1 MEGNVAGK
9 CDKCHKTIK
18 SYNGLTGLR
27 CRWCHTKVATHV
39 YVEVT
44 TCPHVSAAAPQPVC
58 EPGAGGVRP
67 GPAPRPP
74 AAAHLHLPHGAGQVS
89 WDWWRHGHVT
99 SCWAGSAPW
108 WRVTA
113 PPPTSAPAPSRSPP
127 SPGPSPCW
135 CSSTPSQG
143 ADRCSGSR

>member
-1 MEGNVAGK
+1 MSQNHQELQRADGSPVSVVPHQGSNTRV
-9 CDKCHKTIK
+9 
-18 SYNGLTGLR
+18 
-27 CRWCHTKVATHV
+27 CR
-39 YVEVT
+39 VT

-89 WDWWRHGHVT
+89 RDWWRHGHVT